1 MNKKEKNGSKVVTI
15 ISIVLVVFLLICIL
29 AIISTKQYHLISA
42 LVGIVA
48 LIVTMN
54 IANIIR
60 VPKEKIKLFSIIS
73 IALSLIAAILLFK
86 QVIYSLA
93 LSVPAVIIAK
103 KAINKDS
110 RQVLAKIAFVL
121 SIITVL
127 ACFVTCIV
135 RLIELKNLKKLLKG

>member
-15 ISIVLVVFLLICIL
+15 ISIVLIVFLLICIL

-54 IANIIR
+54 VANIIR
-60 VPKEKIKLFSIIS
+60 VSKEKVKLFSIIS
-73 IALSLIAAILLFK
+73 IVLSLVAAILLFK
-86 QVIYSLA
+86 QVIFSLA

-103 KAINKDS
+103 KAMSKDS
-110 RQVLAKIAFVL
+110 RQILAKIAIVL
-121 SIITVL
+121 SVATVL
-127 ACFVTCIV
+127 ACIVTCAI
-135 RLIELKNLKKLLKG
+135 RLIELKNLKNLLKG